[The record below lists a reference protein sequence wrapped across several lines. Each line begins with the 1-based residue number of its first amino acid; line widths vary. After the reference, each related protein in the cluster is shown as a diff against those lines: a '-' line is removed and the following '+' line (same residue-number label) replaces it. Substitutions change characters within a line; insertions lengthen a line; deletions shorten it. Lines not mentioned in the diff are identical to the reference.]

1 MLNQNTLLTQER
13 KSKLRLFVA
22 LSTLPLLGVV
32 TAFGIVPQSSSTYN
46 PSLKTVTEEIS
57 LPRETVATLG
67 AINAKSAI
75 FWRNERVERGDT
87 IVELLRRMKV
97 EDTQASEY
105 LRKHQAAASFRH
117 LAIGK
122 FVQAEVNSEGGLV
135 ALRYVD
141 GNGNQV
147 ALERATSGFKVSVK
161 PPQLEQ
167 RILMRSGEISSTLY
181 ASIDEIGLPEKTASQ
196 LTEIFSSSIDF
207 HRDLHKG
214 DRFSVVYEMNYSN
227 GEPVRA
233 GRILAAEFVNQG
245 KSHRVVYFK
254 PDNSHGDYYTPDGQ
268 SVRKAFL
275 RSPLDFSRVSSGF
288 SMARLHPVLGTWRAH
303 KGVDYAA
310 TTGTKVK
317 TTANGI
323 VSFAG
328 HQGAYGNVVMI
339 EHQGH
344 HTTVYGHLSRFPKGM
359 HRGQRVGQG
368 DVIGYVGM
376 TGLATGPH
384 LHYEFIVNA
393 QHRDPLKAVLPDA
406 PSLNGTQKLAFQ
418 ESTRS
423 LITRLGLLKN
433 ANLAKLD

>member
-1 MLNQNTLLTQER
+1 
-13 KSKLRLFVA
+13 
-22 LSTLPLLGVV
+22 
-32 TAFGIVPQSSSTYN
+32 
-46 PSLKTVTEEIS
+46 
-57 LPRETVATLG
+57 
-67 AINAKSAI
+67 
-75 FWRNERVERGDT
+75 
-87 IVELLRRMKV
+87 
-97 EDTQASEY
+97 
-105 LRKHQAAASFRH
+105 
-117 LAIGK
+117 
-122 FVQAEVNSEGGLV
+122 
-135 ALRYVD
+135 
-141 GNGNQV
+141 
-147 ALERATSGFKVSVK
+147 
-161 PPQLEQ
+161 
-167 RILMRSGEISSTLY
+167 
-181 ASIDEIGLPEKTASQ
+181 
-196 LTEIFSSSIDF
+196 
-207 HRDLHKG
+207 
-214 DRFSVVYEMNYSN
+214 MNYSN

-245 KSHRVVYFK
+245 KRHRVVYFK

-303 KGVDYAA
+303 KGVDYSAV
-310 TTGTKVK
+310 TGTKVK

-328 HQGAYGNVVMI
+328 DQGAYGNVVMI